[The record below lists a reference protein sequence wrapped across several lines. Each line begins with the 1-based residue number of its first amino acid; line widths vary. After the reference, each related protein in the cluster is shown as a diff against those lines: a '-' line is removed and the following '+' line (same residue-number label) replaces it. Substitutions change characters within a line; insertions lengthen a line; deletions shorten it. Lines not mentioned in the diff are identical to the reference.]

1 MIFVQRYSFVE
12 PQMKFI
18 DNSFPKEF
26 RNRIPVFGYPV
37 AG

>member
-18 DNSFPKEF
+18 DNSFAKEF
-26 RNRIPVFGYPV
+26 RKEGVS
-37 AG
+37 